1 MRTLPKARE
10 ELRLMDARHTEVPAR
25 KPYSRPVL
33 SVFGDMKDLTL
44 NNVSNNKN
52 DTMSGSAT
60 RT

>member
-1 MRTLPKARE
+1 
-10 ELRLMDARHTEVPAR
+10 MDARHTEVPAR